1 MGLGR
6 QEGDVAKATLPVGSS
21 DAQRL
26 RLQSLWTSS
35 RGQGNVVCGRDII
48 VFSPHVFWEW
58 LGRRGLDKF
67 YGFYSSRSGN
77 SRIRPCVKVHCPA
90 GKTAR
95 GATVQRY
102 QTPHEDTELGTIVGC
117 RGVDLRRFVECLC
130 GHPLTY
136 RSSTATANND
146 KC

>member
-26 RLQSLWTSS
+26 RLQSLWTMS

-58 LGRRGLDKF
+58 LGRRGFDKF
-67 YGFYSSRSGN
+67 YGFYSGLLTTFGGSQGVFAAGFAAAGCKASSKRRCEPPSGGEE
-77 SRIRPCVKVHCPA
+77 A
-90 GKTAR
+90 GA
-95 GATVQRY
+95 
-102 QTPHEDTELGTIVGC
+102 
-117 RGVDLRRFVECLC
+117 
-130 GHPLTY
+130 
-136 RSSTATANND
+136 
-146 KC
+146 